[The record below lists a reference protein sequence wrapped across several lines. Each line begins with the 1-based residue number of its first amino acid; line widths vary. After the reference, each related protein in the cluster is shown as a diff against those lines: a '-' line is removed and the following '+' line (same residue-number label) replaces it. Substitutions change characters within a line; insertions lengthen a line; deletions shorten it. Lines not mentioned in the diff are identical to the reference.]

1 MIKAAIIADS
11 VSPLGQRLTSLELTF
26 HRFILA
32 EFNKHRKFTNSA
44 ASSRAIPFVTTLKQ
58 VMVDPAIPLRFPH
71 EQPGMSGG
79 DEVNMSNEAK
89 QLWLVGRTR
98 AADVA
103 IQMSDLK
110 VHKSVVNRLIEPYM
124 WISMIVTST
133 EWDNFFNQRIAG
145 GVQPEMEELAKQMRA
160 ALQASA
166 PTAVDYREWHLPY
179 LTEAELNPY
188 RSDLND
194 EARRQL
200 SVARC
205 AGVSYNRLGKIR
217 EMAKDFALYER
228 LLNASPPHWTPFEHV
243 ATPAS
248 NPRKRPKGNFD
259 GWHQLRHI
267 LTRNGKVY

>member
-1 MIKAAIIADS
+1 M
-11 VSPLGQRLTSLELTF
+11 ELTF
-26 HRFILA
+26 HRFILS

-44 ASSRAIPFVTTLKQ
+44 ASSRAIPFATTLKQ
-58 VMVDPAIPLRFPH
+58 VMDDPAIPLRFPH

-79 DEVNMSNEAK
+79 DEVNMSYKAK
-89 QLWLVGRTR
+89 QLWLAGRTS
-98 AADVA
+98 AAAVA
-103 IQMSDLK
+103 VRMADLK

-124 WISMIVTST
+124 WTSMIVTST

-145 GVQPEMEELAKQMRA
+145 GAQPEMEELATQMRA
-160 ALQASA
+160 ALEASA
-166 PTAVDYREWHLPY
+166 PTAVGYRDWHLPY
-179 LTEAELNPY
+179 LTESERDPF
-188 RSDLND
+188 RSDLNL
-194 EARRQL
+194 EALRQL

-205 AGVSYNRLGKIR
+205 AGVSYNRLGKTR
-217 EMAKDFALYER
+217 EMEKDFALYER

>member
-1 MIKAAIIADS
+1 MISAKVVADS
-11 VSPLGQRLTSLELTF
+11 ISPLGYRLTSMELTF

-44 ASSRAIPFVTTLKQ
+44 ASSRAIPFSTTLDQ
-58 VMVDPAIPLRFPH
+58 VMNDPAIPLRFPH

-79 DEVNMSNEAK
+79 DEVNMSYKAK
-89 QLWLVGRTR
+89 QLWLSGRTH

-103 IQMSDLK
+103 VEMADLK

-133 EWDNFFNQRIAG
+133 EWDNFFKQRIAG
-145 GVQPEMEELAKQMRA
+145 GAQPEMEELAKQMKA
-160 ALQASA
+160 ALDASA
-166 PTAVDYREWHLPY
+166 PTAVGYRDWHLPY
-179 LTEAELNPY
+179 LTESEQNPY
-188 RSDLND
+188 RSELND

-205 AGVSYNRLGKIR
+205 AGVSYNRLGKTR
-217 EMAKDFALYER
+217 EVGKDFALYAR
-228 LLNASPPHWTPFEHV
+228 LLNATPSHLTPFEHV
-243 ATPAS
+243 ATPVS
-248 NPRKRPKGNFD
+248 NLRKQPKGNFD

-267 LTRNGKVY
+267 ITRNGQAY